1 MTMYT
6 PHSLRWGSTN
16 EKLDADGAK
25 QLERVNNHIRL
36 NTRMAKPPTY
46 QGPKRNQTKIMTKNM
61 KAIRRTMKTRM
72 PVDAVDVVFRTIWPD
87 LRDHGSW
94 IYGCTLMLSFVFGRP
109 GQENKRFKIN
119 KFFKFR
125 KF

>member
-1 MTMYT
+1 MMTMYT

-46 QGPKRNQTKIMTKNM
+46 QGPMKRNQTKIMTKNM

-87 LRDHGSW
+87 LRPWQLDLW
-94 IYGCTLMLSFVFGRP
+94 VYFDVVFAFGRP
-109 GQENKRFKIN
+109 DKRTKVHL
-119 KFFKFR
+119 K
-125 KF
+125 

>member
-6 PHSLRWGSTN
+6 PHSLRWGSTQK
-16 EKLDADGAK
+16 KLDADGAK

-46 QGPKRNQTKIMTKNM
+46 QGPMKRNQTKIMTNM

-87 LRDHGSW
+87 LRPWQLDLW
-94 IYGCTLMLSFVFGRP
+94 VYFDVVFVLRSP
-109 GQENKRFKIN
+109 RTREQKFKIN
-119 KFFKFR
+119 KIF
-125 KF
+125 